1 MAETPGK
8 KYDAGK
14 PPAWQ
19 GVRQYFPRALLAV
32 ADVSRYG
39 ANKYNLAY
47 NDKNWARVADGFARY
62 SDGLDRHLTGEFI
75 DGPIDPESGCYHAAM
90 AAWNALARLELLL
103 IEEQKKKDEEQRVD
117 TSGG

>member
-103 IEEQKKKDEEQRVD
+103 IEEQKKKDEEVSNAI
-117 TSGG
+117 TG